1 MLVKKC
7 VKLILLSTV
16 LSLYSAA
23 GSCLANN
30 SLNETQPVV
39 KNAQAQ
45 SQRLIAL
52 QHINI
57 TGNQRVDAK
66 TIIRY
71 TELEQ
76 GSSVTIKDIN
86 EAIKRL
92 YMTGFFTEVTARKQ
106 DDGVLFRV
114 AENPMVNNVKFQ
126 GNKELEEEKLVAELS
141 LKPRG
146 LYTKP
151 KLQADVERLQNIY
164 RRSGRFSAKI
174 TPKLQTLEQ
183 NRVDVTFAVEEGEVT
198 KIGKIDFIGNE
209 RFDDATLL
217 EVVNSET
224 ECWFCFLA
232 ENDKYDPDKVMY
244 DKELLRRF
252 YTKQGYADFA
262 VKSITTELSPKRD
275 KFFITFTID
284 EGKRYRI
291 GKINI
296 ESSLPDAAN
305 KTLRKT
311 IEISKGDYF
320 NSEAI
325 ENTVDSLVEELGD
338 RGFAFVDIDPQINRI
353 DQKTIDLTFK
363 IAEGPRVYVER
374 IDIEGNV
381 RTLDEVIRREF
392 RLSEGDAYST
402 SKMQRSEQRLRNLGF
417 FEDVKIKTK
426 QGSSPDRVIVDVG
439 VAEQS
444 TGEVSL
450 GGGFST
456 VDGVLADIGL
466 RERNLLGRGQEL
478 RAKGTFAQFR
488 QQYDIGF
495 TEPYFLGRDIAAGF
509 DLFNTLQNFRTQTA
523 FDRATTGGRLRFG
536 YALTESLRQDLYYSY
551 QETDI
556 QNIRAGASRFI
567 RDQVGSNATSLVGQS
582 LTYNKLDNNI
592 NPTDGYNVRFA
603 LDFAGL
609 GGNSEFVRPDVRG
622 QFFYSIAP
630 DWIFMQSAS
639 GGYVHA
645 LNEGIRIQDRYFIG
659 QREMRGFDLI
669 GIGPRDR
676 TTGDALGGNVYYTT
690 TTELLFPLG
699 LPNELGIKGAAFL
712 DTGTLYQIDQS
723 GVDVLD
729 DSAIRVSAG
738 LGVAWN
744 SPFGL
749 LRLDYGQAIV
759 KQDYDVEENF
769 RFSFGGRF

>member
-1 MLVKKC
+1 MLVKNSI
-7 VKLILLSTV
+7 KLILFIIF
-16 LSLYSAA
+16 LSLFLFEPIII
-23 GSCLANN
+23 GRTLAQQMSGDNN
-30 SLNETQPVV
+30 RSKPTMIELN
-39 KNAQAQ
+39 
-45 SQRLIAL
+45 
-52 QHINI
+52 HINI
-57 TGNQRVDAK
+57 QGNQRIDAK

-76 GSSVTIKDIN
+76 GNPVTIKDIN
-86 EAIKRL
+86 GAIKNL
-92 YMTGFFTEVTARKQ
+92 YMTGFFTEVTARK
-106 DDGVLFRV
+106 DGDGVLFRV
-114 AENPMVNNVKFQ
+114 SENPMVNQVKFE
-126 GNKELEEEKLVAELS
+126 GNKELEEDKLVTELS
-141 LKPRG
+141 LKPRA

-174 TPKLQTLEQ
+174 TPNLQTLEQ
-183 NRVDVTFAVEEGEVT
+183 NRVDITFVIDEGDVTRVGR
-198 KIGKIDFIGNE
+198 IDFIGNE
-209 RFDDATLL
+209 RFDDATLH
-217 EVVNSET
+217 EVINTET
-224 ECWFCFLA
+224 ECWYCFLSD
-232 ENDKYDPDKVMY
+232 NDKYDPDKIMY

-252 YTKQGYADFA
+252 YTKQGYADFT

-275 KFFITFTID
+275 KFFITFALD

-291 GKINI
+291 GKVNI
-296 ESSLPDAAN
+296 ESSLIADAN
-305 KTLRKT
+305 KTLRDE
-311 IEISKGDYF
+311 IAISKGDYF
-320 NSEAI
+320 NAEAI
-325 ENTVDSLVEELGD
+325 ENSVDSLVEKLGD
-338 RGFAFVDIDPQINRI
+338 KGFAFVDIDPQINRVNN
-353 DQKTIDLTFK
+353 KTIDLTFK

-374 IDIEGNV
+374 INIEGNV

-392 RLSEGDAYST
+392 RLSEGDAFST

-426 QGSSPDRVIVDVG
+426 QGSSPDRVIVDVD

-456 VDGVLADIGL
+456 VDGVLADIGI

-478 RAKGTFAQFR
+478 RARGTFAQFR

-495 TEPYFLGRDIAAGF
+495 TEPYFLGREIAAGF
-509 DLFNTLQNFRTQTA
+509 DLFSTLQNFRTQTA
-523 FDRATTGGRLRFG
+523 FDREVNGGRLRFG
-536 YALTESLRQDLYYSY
+536 YALTENLRQDLYYSY
-551 QETDI
+551 QEANI
-556 QNIRAGASRFI
+556 QNIRDGASRFI
-567 RDQVGSNATSLVGQS
+567 QDQVGTNTTSLIGQS
-582 LTYNKLDNNI
+582 LTYDKLDNRI
-592 NPTDGYNVRFA
+592 NPTDGYSVRLA

-609 GGNSEFVRPDVRG
+609 GGNSEFVRPDFRG
-622 QFFYSIAP
+622 QFFYSIVP

-645 LNEGIRIQDRYFIG
+645 LNSGIRIQDRYFIG

-676 TTGDALGGNVYYTT
+676 LTGDALGGNVYYTT

-699 LPNELGIKGAAFL
+699 LPNELGIKGAAFV

-729 DSAIRVSAG
+729 DSALRVSAG
-738 LGVAWN
+738 LGIAWN
-744 SPFGL
+744 SPFGPI
-749 LRLDYGQAIV
+749 RLDYGQALV